1 MILSKAMILNTT
13 SLKVIAM
20 IPARYAASRFPGKL
34 MQDLN
39 GKTVIQR
46 TYEAAVSTG
55 LFNDVFV
62 VTDSD
67 IIYNEI
73 TSQGGKA
80 IMSKKEHE
88 CGSDRIAEAVEHMD
102 VDIVVNVQGDE
113 PFTDKE
119 SLKDVLNVFY
129 QDDADK
135 IDLASL
141 MKVIKDNDEITN
153 PNAVKVIVDENNFAL
168 YFSRSPIPYPRDQ
181 DVDTTYYK
189 HKGIYAFRKEALL
202 DFYKLPMGRLEASE
216 KIECIRYLENG
227 KNIKMVVTSATSVEI
242 DTPEDL
248 ENAKRILNAKDNLE
262 ESEVAVSNFD
272 TANNPH
278 KNFPMVPRI
287 VFGNGCFDQLPTIL
301 NKKRAVGAPF
311 VYLVDD
317 VFKGNDTFINRIKL
331 KGNDV
336 IKYISADYEP
346 KTSQVDVI
354 VTELKEEFQLL
365 PSGIIGIGGGTL
377 LDLAKAVSILLKN
390 PGKAKDYQGW
400 DLVKS
405 PAIYHVGIP
414 TISGTGAEVSRTTVL
429 TGPEKKLGI
438 NSDYTPFD
446 QVILDPDL
454 TKTVPKDQWFYTGM
468 DCYIH
473 CIESLNGT
481 YLNAFSQSYGEK
493 AYDLCKEIF
502 LGNLEDEES
511 RAKLMMASWHG
522 GMSIAYSQVGVA
534 HAMSY
539 GMSYVLGT
547 KHGIGNCIVFDKL
560 EDYYPKGVALFKEMK
575 AKHNITLPQGLC
587 KDLTEQQLQTMV
599 DVSLGLTPLWEN
611 ALGKNWQEVMNEAT
625 LKALFLK
632 M

>member
-141 MKVIKDNDEITN
+141 MKVIKDNGEIIN

-181 DVDTTYYK
+181 DVDTKYYK

-248 ENAKRILNAKDNLE
+248 ENAKRILNAKDNVE
-262 ESEVAVSNFD
+262 ESEVAASNFD
-272 TANNPH
+272 IANNPH